1 MGRNA
6 PTLLKNTD
14 INVSGKSL
22 SLASLQLAYHY
33 HHSLGVAGPSRIAQA
48 GPSRQGAV
56 EPPYTEKKSWYIE
69 VPSRMK

>member
-22 SLASLQLAYHY
+22 SLASLQLAYIITI
-33 HHSLGVAGPSRIAQA
+33 P
-48 GPSRQGAV
+48 
-56 EPPYTEKKSWYIE
+56 
-69 VPSRMK
+69 